1 MTRVGKVAMDIDAI
15 CSELMNAL
23 DRATQLPPLTARV
36 AGFDL
41 AAAYA
46 VGAELMRQRN
56 ARGERPIG
64 RKLGFTNRAVWDVLG
79 VDAPFW
85 APVYDTTVTFLGT
98 TPGGVDIDHLAQPRL
113 EPEIVLH
120 FGTTPP
126 AVAGEAE
133 LLAHVDWIAL
143 GYEIVQCHFPGWS
156 VQTADAVADF
166 GVHGAL
172 VVGPPVPVA
181 VLSDPVA
188 ALRVFTITLAR
199 EGVEEARG
207 GGTNVLG
214 SPLRALADVVAASH
228 DRPGWVPLS
237 AGEIVTTGTLTALH
251 SVHGRE
257 TWSVEASGINLAR
270 LDLRIN

>member
-1 MTRVGKVAMDIDAI
+1 MDIDAI
-15 CSELMNAL
+15 SSELIDAL
-23 DRATQLPPLTARV
+23 DRAAQLPPLTASI

-46 VGAELMRQRN
+46 VGAELRRRRY

-64 RKLGFTNRAVWDVLG
+64 RKLGFTNRALWDVLG

-85 APVYDTTVTFLGT
+85 AAVYDTTVTFLGT
-98 TPGGVDIDHLAQPRL
+98 SSGGVDIDHLAQPRL

-120 FGTTPP
+120 FGTSPP

-156 VQTADAVADF
+156 IQTADAVADF
-166 GVHGAL
+166 GLHGAL
-172 VVGPPVPVA
+172 VVGPPVHVA
-181 VLSDPVA
+181 TLSDPIA
-188 ALRVFTITLAR
+188 ALRAFTITLSR

-207 GGTNVLG
+207 GGANVLG
-214 SPLRALADVVAASH
+214 SPLRALADVLATTR
-228 DRPGWVPLS
+228 DQPGWVPLS

-251 SVHGRE
+251 TVRGRE
-257 TWSVEASGINLAR
+257 TWSVEAAGINLAR